1 MKALWVTTLAVAL
14 IAPLGGSASAG
25 PRSVPAAPPT
35 ASVTVG
41 PGGSP
46 VYDPATVKV
55 RMGGTVTWTWDSS
68 GHSVTDTSGLDLFDS
83 GVLDDGATFSY
94 SPLAAATYKYSST
107 PDPGMEGRVRVPM
120 KVHPTT
126 GDRYTEFTITWA
138 VTSQPD
144 IWYYVKGR
152 VGTRH
157 WDVFNDGADLSRKRT
172 LDPGTWQV
180 KAQMFNINTGR
191 VSAWSPILTVIVT

>member
-68 GHSVTDTSGLDLFDS
+68 GHSVTDSSGLALFDS
-83 GVLDDGATFSY
+83 GVLDEGATFSY
-94 SPLAAATYKYSST
+94 SPPAAATYKYSSI
-107 PDPGMEGRVRVPM
+107 PDPGMDARVRVPM

-126 GDRYTEFTITWA
+126 GDNQTEFTITWA
-138 VTSQPD
+138 VASQLD

-152 VGTRH
+152 VGTSH
-157 WDVFNDGADLSRKRT
+157 WAVLNDGSDLSLKTT
-172 LDPGTWQV
+172 LDSGTWQI
-180 KAQMFNINTGR
+180 KAQMVNINTGQR
-191 VSAWSPILTVIVT
+191 SAWSPILAVIVT